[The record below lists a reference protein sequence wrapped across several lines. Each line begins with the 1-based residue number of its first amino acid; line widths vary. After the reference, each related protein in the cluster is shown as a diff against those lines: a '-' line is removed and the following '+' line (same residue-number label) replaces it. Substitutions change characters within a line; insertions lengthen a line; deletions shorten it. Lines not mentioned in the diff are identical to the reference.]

1 MPNVY
6 KSMPVEVL
14 DGFFDNGPD
23 LADNLRFSLGL
34 LEGNQSLKT
43 ITEGLGSE
51 HPEFGNVS
59 EQADDFEDFWLE
71 PLSNQGVERV
81 MRRAYRHAVKLAAEG
96 VNPEETNLTEQQPSQ
111 PKPIETFWITG
122 AGSEFEMHVCKT
134 DLQRIAVFVITPLT
148 PDPPGSANAHSQSW
162 SFRAGPNDSVVI
174 EQVSG
179 EISPP
184 ED

>member
-81 MRRAYRHAVKLAAEG
+81 MRRAYRHAGPTRGRRRESRGNQPHRAAAEPAQTDRDILDHRRG
-96 VNPEETNLTEQQPSQ
+96 QRVRDARLQDGPCN
-111 PKPIETFWITG
+111 
-122 AGSEFEMHVCKT
+122 GS
-134 DLQRIAVFVITPLT
+134 R
-148 PDPPGSANAHSQSW
+148 SS
-162 SFRAGPNDSVVI
+162 
-174 EQVSG
+174 
-179 EISPP
+179 
-184 ED
+184 